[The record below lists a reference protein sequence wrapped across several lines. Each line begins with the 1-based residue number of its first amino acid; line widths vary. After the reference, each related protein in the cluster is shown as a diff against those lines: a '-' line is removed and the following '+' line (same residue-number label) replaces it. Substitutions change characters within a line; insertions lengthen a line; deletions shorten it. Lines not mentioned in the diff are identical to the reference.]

1 MFIIGISNRHID
13 FPRTRIIVHSKCWTG
28 IRIGNQGFKRTSLH
42 LGPTASKQKQRN
54 TNRQCK
60 INSHFP
66 FLTYVYVIRYKINYK
81 KTGRPGWDDQFNFAR
96 DPQPFG
102 KLRDLFRL
110 VSLSNHA
117 QDDTAN

>member
-1 MFIIGISNRHID
+1 MLDRYTHRE
-13 FPRTRIIVHSKCWTG
+13 PRLQKNLFAPGPHRIQAKATKHKSSILDKFS
-28 IRIGNQGFKRTSLH
+28 FSLSH
-42 LGPTASKQKQRN
+42 LRYQIK
-54 TNRQCK
+54 
-60 INSHFP
+60 
-66 FLTYVYVIRYKINYK
+66 YKINYK